1 MELYVVDAFTT
12 QRFSGNQAGVAL
24 LAPEEDFPAEETMR
38 LLAGELKHSETVF
51 VKPLEGGGFH
61 LRYFT
66 PAGEVDLCGHA
77 TIAAFTALR
86 ERAGLAPGEYPA
98 KTLAGDIS
106 IGVAADTIWMDMAAP
121 KVLRTFAQEE
131 LPALYAAYGLTMADK
146 PDRLEPEVVSTGL
159 ADILLPVTAG
169 ALDKAVQNRAEVLG
183 LSEYYDVVGFHLF
196 CPGGEHTARC
206 RNFAPRYDIDE
217 EAATGTS
224 NGALTWLL
232 YEAGR
237 IKEGEENSFLQ
248 GEAMG
253 KPSLIR
259 SRLTME
265 EGRPRIRVGGPAV
278 LDLKLELL

>member
-1 MELYVVDAFTT
+1 MELYVVDAFTDR
-12 QRFSGNQAGVAL
+12 RFSGNQAGVAL
-24 LAPEEDFPAEETMR
+24 LAPGEGFPPEETMR
-38 LLAGELKHSETVF
+38 ALAGELKHSETVF
-51 VKPLEGGGFH
+51 VRPLEEGGFH

-66 PAGEVDLCGHA
+66 PADEVDLCGHA
-77 TIAAFTALR
+77 TIAAFTTLR
-86 ERAGLAPGEYPA
+86 ERTGLAWGEYPV

-106 IGVAADTIWMDMAAP
+106 IGVAADTVWMDMAAP
-121 KVLRTFAQEE
+121 KVLRTFSPEE

-146 PDRLEPEVVSTGL
+146 PAGLEPKVVSTGL

-169 ALDKAVQNRAEVLG
+169 ALDKAVQNRAEVLR

-196 CPGGEHTARC
+196 CPDEKYTARC

-232 YEAGR
+232 FEAGR
-237 IKEGEENSFLQ
+237 IREGEENSFLQ
-248 GEAMG
+248 GEALR

-278 LDLKLELL
+278 VNLKLELL

>member
-1 MELYVVDAFTT
+1 MELYVVDAFTDR
-12 QRFSGNQAGVAL
+12 RFSGNQAGVAL
-24 LAPEEDFPAEETMR
+24 LAPGEDFPGEELMR
-38 LLAGELKHSETVF
+38 ALAGELKHSETVF
-51 VKPLEGGGFH
+51 VKSLEGGGYH

-86 ERAGLAPGEYPA
+86 ERAGLAWGEYPVR
-98 KTLAGDIS
+98 TLAGDIS
-106 IGVAADTIWMDMAAP
+106 IGVAADTVWMDMAAP
-121 KVLRTFAQEE
+121 KVLRTFSPEE

-169 ALDKAVQNRAEVLG
+169 ALDKAVQNRAEVLR

-196 CPGGEHTARC
+196 CPDEKHTARC

-248 GEAMG
+248 GEALR